1 MFPNN
6 ERLRS
11 IDNWGTWNNSYSI
24 NSNDQC
30 MTYCLKPEIQIQTS
44 KRKHGT
50 EIHAWES
57 MARSRGG
64 TREQA
69 PLARR
74 PKPAF
79 FSLAFLFL
87 SGRENYK
94 LLHSP
99 GEATN
104 MLLGNWN
111 TLEILVEFT
120 FFHFL
125 LMVTAPQTEGVV
137 KVRGLFYSAVVVQG
151 GGEDTYWWQRPK
163 AVHMDGQMCSRDQ
176 ASKVAFMAD
185 PLSKSSIDLSIT

>member
-1 MFPNN
+1 MHDILPKAW
-6 ERLRS
+6 
-11 IDNWGTWNNSYSI
+11 DP
-24 NSNDQC
+24 NSN
-30 MTYCLKPEIQIQTS
+30 LKERTWHREPRMRGYGQESGWHQ
-44 KRKHGT
+44 GT
-50 EIHAWES
+50 GATGKEA
-57 MARSRGG
+57 
-64 TREQA
+64 QA
-69 PLARR
+69 CI
-74 PKPAF
+74 F
-79 FSLAFLFL
+79 FLAFLFL

-125 LMVTAPQTEGVV
+125 LMVIAPQIEGVV

-151 GGEDTYWWQRPK
+151 GGEDMYWWQRPK

-185 PLSKSSIDLSIT
+185 PLSRSSIDLSIT